1 MGKIAKR
8 ILIVEDEEQMARMLD
23 IRLRANGYETEMA
36 ADGEAALEKIS
47 SEPPD
52 LVLLDAMLP
61 KVDGFEVLQA
71 MKEKTETVPVILL
84 TARSQEADVVRGL
97 KMGARDYITK
107 PFSPVELMSRIEK
120 WIK

>member
-23 IRLRANGYETEMA
+23 IRLRANGYATDTVV
-36 ADGEAALEKIS
+36 DGEAALESIS
-47 SEPPD
+47 SAPPD